1 MHACWILAQ
10 HPRSSVLP
18 PRSTS
23 HILRSGSHILRSGS
37 QILRSG
43 SQILRSGSQILRS
56 GSRIPLG
63 SDSQIPLLT
72 GVPVI
77 SYFPLANGLLSGRY
91 DADHLPAFPKSLTM
105 KKYVVGG
112 VEGYPEGGYT
122 PLLLELR
129 RIASA
134 RGKSVPQVAINWVLC
149 KGAVPIPGAR
159 DGTMAAANMG
169 AMDWRLGV
177 DEVEALECA
186 ADAVG
191 FEFSSGGFKLE

>member
-23 HILRSGSHILRSGS
+23 HILRSGSH
-37 QILRSG
+37 
-43 SQILRSGSQILRS
+43 ILRSGSQILRS

>member
-1 MHACWILAQ
+1 
-10 HPRSSVLP
+10 
-18 PRSTS
+18 
-23 HILRSGSHILRSGS
+23 
-37 QILRSG
+37 
-43 SQILRSGSQILRS
+43 
-56 GSRIPLG
+56 
-63 SDSQIPLLT
+63 
-72 GVPVI
+72 
-77 SYFPLANGLLSGRY
+77 
-91 DADHLPAFPKSLTM
+91 M